1 LQSFLQNSYL
11 SLIKPS
17 RKQNIIFL
25 NHYLNHRRGVKK
37 MADSDKGRI
46 QEDSGEDDTHQ
57 RSSKGRGWF
66 GDSARHAEA
75 GRKGGLARSRKYH
88 SKMSA

>member
-1 LQSFLQNSYL
+1 
-11 SLIKPS
+11 
-17 RKQNIIFL
+17 
-25 NHYLNHRRGVKK
+25 

-46 QEDSGEDDTHQ
+46 QEESEEDDATQ

-88 SKMSA
+88 AKMGA